1 MFPTHCVQNFCLS
14 QAYRVHT
21 VCRLLENS
29 QFVSYLVTSSQYSS
43 FIFHRSVDCLVML
56 QVINMKELQ
65 EVATLGIPIFGIN
78 LSVGLAVR
86 FDSFSRE

>member
-1 MFPTHCVQNFCLS
+1 MFKTSVCPRLI
-14 QAYRVHT
+14 RVHT
-21 VCRLLENS
+21 VRRLRENF
-29 QFVSYLVTSSQYSS
+29 QFVSYLVTRVQYSA

-65 EVATLGIPIFGIN
+65 EVATLGIPIYGIN

-86 FDSFSRE
+86 FDSFS

>member
-1 MFPTHCVQNFCLS
+1 
-14 QAYRVHT
+14 
-21 VCRLLENS
+21 
-29 QFVSYLVTSSQYSS
+29 
-43 FIFHRSVDCLVML
+43 ML

-86 FDSFSRE
+86 FDSFS